1 MRAQSVTRFAAM
13 GALLA
18 GLACGKN
25 LDTVAKPDESA
36 VRTDSTQDT
45 VGYQPMGRDT
55 SDMATDS
62 AKANQTKSG
71 VIDSSGQSV
80 TGDTV
85 TRTRPDQGQPVTV
98 KGDTINTGVDST
110 NTSPSGNVGVDTT
123 AQPSPDTSGMQSM
136 DTTAHMG
143 HDTTTGT
150 PDSTAH

>member
-1 MRAQSVTRFAAM
+1 MS
-13 GALLA
+13 ALLA

-25 LDTVAKPDESA
+25 LDTMAKPDESA
-36 VRTDSTQDT
+36 VKTDSTQDT
-45 VGYQPMGRDT
+45 VGYKPMGRDT
-55 SDMATDS
+55 TDMATDS
-62 AKANQTKSG
+62 ARANQTKSG

-85 TRTRPDQGQPVTV
+85 TQTRPDQGQPVTV

-110 NTSPSGNVGVDTT
+110 NQAPSGNVGVDT
-123 AQPSPDTSGMQSM
+123 AAHPSADTSGMQSV

-150 PDSTAH
+150 TDSTAH

>member
-13 GALLA
+13 SALLA

-25 LDTVAKPDESA
+25 LDTMAKPDESA
-36 VRTDSTQDT
+36 VKTDSTQDT
-45 VGYQPMGRDT
+45 VGYKPMGRDT
-55 SDMATDS
+55 TDMATDS
-62 AKANQTKSG
+62 ARANQTKSG

-85 TRTRPDQGQPVTV
+85 TQTRPDQGQPVTV

-110 NTSPSGNVGVDTT
+110 NQAPSGNVGVDT
-123 AQPSPDTSGMQSM
+123 AAHPSADTSGMQSV

-150 PDSTAH
+150 TDSTAH